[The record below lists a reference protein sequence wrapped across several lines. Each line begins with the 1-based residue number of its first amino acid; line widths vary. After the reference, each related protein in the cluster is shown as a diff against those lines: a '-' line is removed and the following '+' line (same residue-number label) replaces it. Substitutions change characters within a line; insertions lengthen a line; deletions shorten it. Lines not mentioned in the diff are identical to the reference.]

1 MQGNLDFVTWR
12 ALLAMT
18 AIIAAAMLGW
28 ATARPMLV
36 NVQASSALGRDCAVI
51 AAVTHELY
59 NVDALSDLPLQSTMF
74 DGRGRQWELACDW
87 QAYGLSFPKTFD
99 PNTRA
104 GRHEA
109 RMQSIRFGKPTYQG
123 RTATVEAGMDSGLLI
138 SSSQDCALRQ
148 ARNGGWIVTRCRETR
163 LS

>member
-1 MQGNLDFVTWR
+1 MDFVTWR
-12 ALLAMT
+12 ALLAT
-18 AIIAAAMLGW
+18 TVIIAAAMLGW

-36 NVQASSALGRDCAVI
+36 NIQASSAMGRDCAVI
-51 AAVTHELY
+51 AAVTHEIY
-59 NVDALSDLPLQSTMF
+59 NVDAASDLALQSTMF

-104 GRHEA
+104 GRNEA
-109 RMQSIRFGKPTYQG
+109 RVKSIRFGKPAYQG
-123 RTATVEAGMDSGLLI
+123 RAATVEAGMDSGLLI
-138 SSSQDCALRQ
+138 SSRQACALRQ